1 MPQLN
6 PDPWLSTL
14 LISWFIMLI
23 IIQPKI
29 NSHLTSNQIST
40 KTKKSSTTSPWTWPW
55 TNPSSTNSHPQ
66 KP

>member
-14 LISWFIMLI
+14 LLSWLIMI
-23 IIQPKI
+23 TIIQPKI
-29 NSHLTSNQIST
+29 YSHLTTNQIST
-40 KTKKSSTTSPWTWPW
+40 KTKKSPTTSPWTWPW